1 MLKIIL
7 FLFSCYLSE
16 YNDNK
21 KFNLNDLIF
30 YDPISNLDCNEK
42 NYWTPFNTK
51 TTCFKFL
58 SITNN
63 DTSNSSTIDLI
74 LDHDL
79 TSEIYEK
86 AKEVLQFHTSNW
98 KNILN
103 IDLISQKRLFEV
115 IKSEQE
121 PNLFKPEIKAPY
133 NGHLF
138 TNTKIINNKKIYNVG
153 GYWTKDLYEENTNY
167 AYALTSDGYNSLVDV
182 NKKLG
187 IRPII
192 KIEKKYIYNIK
203 LFSNI
208 TNLFLES
215 TTNWVKYP
223 AENKS
228 YDGYYYGNLQGFS
241 ITNNYLIFH
250 SSNDSNPYYGI
261 LYLYNGNE
269 YKSLYKKSYGLTGH
283 GNGIAY
289 NNRKNTILVASANYY
304 QNALE

>member
-7 FLFSCYLSE
+7 FLFSCYLSV

-21 KFNLNDLIF
+21 RFNLNDLIF
-30 YDPISNLDCNEK
+30 YDPISNLDCKEK
-42 NYWTPFNTK
+42 NYWTPFNTN

-63 DTSNSSTIDLI
+63 DTTNSNTIDLI

-79 TSEIYEK
+79 TSETFAK
-86 AKEVLQFHTSNW
+86 AKEVLQFYTSNW

-115 IKSEQE
+115 LKSEQE

-138 TNTKIINNKKIYNVG
+138 TNTKIINNKNIYNVG
-153 GYWTKDLYEENTNY
+153 GYWTKDLYEEDTNF

-192 KIEKKYIYNIK
+192 KIEKKFIYNIK
-203 LFSNI
+203 LFFNI
-208 TNLFLES
+208 IDLFL
-215 TTNWVKYP
+215 
-223 AENKS
+223 
-228 YDGYYYGNLQGFS
+228 
-241 ITNNYLIFH
+241 
-250 SSNDSNPYYGI
+250 
-261 LYLYNGNE
+261 
-269 YKSLYKKSYGLTGH
+269 
-283 GNGIAY
+283 
-289 NNRKNTILVASANYY
+289 
-304 QNALE
+304 

>member
-21 KFNLNDLIF
+21 KFNLN
-30 YDPISNLDCNEK
+30 
-42 NYWTPFNTK
+42 
-51 TTCFKFL
+51 
-58 SITNN
+58 
-63 DTSNSSTIDLI
+63 DLI

-138 TNTKIINNKKIYNVG
+138 TNTKI
-153 GYWTKDLYEENTNY
+153 
-167 AYALTSDGYNSLVDV
+167 S
-182 NKKLG
+182 
-187 IRPII
+187 
-192 KIEKKYIYNIK
+192 K
-203 LFSNI
+203 LFSFYVI
-208 TNLFLES
+208 YL
-215 TTNWVKYP
+215 KY
-223 AENKS
+223 
-228 YDGYYYGNLQGFS
+228 
-241 ITNNYLIFH
+241 
-250 SSNDSNPYYGI
+250 
-261 LYLYNGNE
+261 
-269 YKSLYKKSYGLTGH
+269 
-283 GNGIAY
+283 
-289 NNRKNTILVASANYY
+289 
-304 QNALE
+304 